1 MVLASP
7 PVPQSPETI
16 APSNTLILDIMGLK
30 CGGCVRN
37 AEGKIRAYPGV
48 REVSVNLVTEL
59 ATVDC
64 DREFDSQGLT
74 EMLTAAGFPSAV
86 RTDGDS
92 REGGRE
98 GADPLAAARL
108 AAQQTQQRQLWIAL
122 GLLGLSSSSHLA
134 HQFGIMVP
142 YLSSDWF
149 HGLLAA
155 ATLLG
160 PGRSILVDGLRS
172 LLQNAPNMNTL
183 LGFGA
188 STAFFTSL
196 VALVWPRLGWECFFD
211 EPVMLIGFILLGR
224 TLEQRARH
232 RAASALTQ
240 LMALQSKTA
249 RVVGKD
255 GTRKTPDLTQ
265 LTAVTVPVDQLSIGD
280 WVQILP
286 GEQIPIDGDLIDG
299 ETTVDESMLT
309 GESLPVLKQPGQT
322 LYTGTL
328 NQSGAIVLRVQRCRN
343 QTTLAQIINLVE
355 TAQGRKAPIQQRADR
370 LAGQFTYIMMAIALG
385 TFLFWSL
392 WGAGQFGQ
400 SLQHEVM
407 GHMHHGDHM
416 QSYSPLLLSLKLA
429 IAVLVVACPC
439 ALGLATPTALLVG
452 SGIGAERGLLI
463 RGGDIL
469 EKAHQL
475 DTVVFDKTG
484 TLTEGQPHLEAIEV
498 LQPNWTEAQLLQIAA
513 SVEQGTQHPLAQAIA
528 TAAQEVALLPTT
540 AFKTHLGYGAEATVE
555 GRWVQVGSGD
565 WLHPA
570 AELSSASSSNSVYI
584 AVDGQVVGRLVVS
597 NRLRPQA
604 QSTVQRLQSMGL
616 RVMMLSG
623 DRLEAAQSVA
633 ALVGIPSDQVLA
645 GVKPEGKAA
654 AIAALQ
660 SEGRRVAMVGDG
672 INDAPALAQADVGI
686 ALQAGTEVAAETADI
701 LLIRNAL
708 SDVPEALRLSRLTFG
723 KIQQN
728 LGWALLY
735 NLLAIPVAAGL
746 LVPNYQVLLSP
757 GQAGFLMALSSITV
771 VLNALLL
778 RWSFGRGKDELPE
791 EGKVLGGLVKS
802 VKPVV

>member
-1 MVLASP
+1 MVLAP
-7 PVPQSPETI
+7 PPIQSPAQTT
-16 APSNTLILDIMGLK
+16 PQDTVILDIMGLK

-37 AEGKIRAYPGV
+37 AEGKIRDYPGV

-64 DREFDSQGLT
+64 DPVMNREGLAQ
-74 EMLTAAGFPSAV
+74 MLTAAGFPAV
-86 RTDGDS
+86 VRSSDEED
-92 REGGRE
+92 
-98 GADPLAAARL
+98 GADPFESARL
-108 AAQQTQQRQLWIAL
+108 TERQTQQRQLLIAL
-122 GLLGLSSSSHLA
+122 GLLVLSSASHLA
-134 HQFGIMVP
+134 HQFGVMVP

-149 HGLLAA
+149 HGLLAG

-160 PGRSILVDGLRS
+160 PGRSILVDGARS
-172 LLQNAPNMNTL
+172 LLQNSPNMNTL

-188 STAFFTSL
+188 STAFVTSL
-196 VALVWPRLGWECFFD
+196 VALVLPKLGWECFFD

-240 LMALQSKTA
+240 LVALQSKTA

-255 GTRKTPDLTQ
+255 GTRKMADLLQ
-265 LTAVTVPVDQLSIGD
+265 LTAVVLPVSNLSLGD

-286 GEQIPIDGDLIDG
+286 GEQIPIDGEIIDG

-309 GESLPVLKQPGQT
+309 GESLPVLKQPGQS
-322 LYTGTL
+322 LYAGTL
-328 NQSGAIVLRVQRCRN
+328 NQSGAVVLRVLRCRN

-355 TAQGRKAPIQQRADR
+355 TAQARKAPIQQMADR
-370 LAGQFTYIMMAIALG
+370 LAGQFTYIMMALSGA

-392 WGAGQFGQ
+392 WGAEHFGQ

-407 GHMHHGDHM
+407 GHMMHGASS
-416 QSYSPLLLSLKLA
+416 QAYSPMLLSLKLA

-469 EKAHQL
+469 EKAHRL

-484 TLTEGQPHLEAIEV
+484 TLTEGQPQVDRVEA
-498 LQPNWTEAQLLQIAA
+498 LQPGWTETQLLQLAA

-528 TAAQEVALLPTT
+528 IAAKDLTLLPTT
-540 AFKTHLGYGAEATVE
+540 AFKTLVGYGAEAEVE
-555 GRWVQVGSGD
+555 GRRVLVGSVD
-565 WLHPA
+565 WLRDQGLVSA
-570 AELSSASSSNSVYI
+570 DLEAEGTIYI
-584 AVDGQVVGRLVVS
+584 AVAGQVVGRLTVS
-597 NRLRPQA
+597 NRLRPEAQA
-604 QSTVQRLQSMGL
+604 TVAKLQAMGL
-616 RVMMLSG
+616 RVMLLSG
-623 DRLEAAQSVA
+623 DRADAAQAVA
-633 ALVGIPSDQVLA
+633 LQVGIPADQVLA

-660 SEGRRVAMVGDG
+660 AEGGRVAMVGDG

-686 ALQAGTEVAAETADI
+686 ALQSGTEVAAETADI
-701 LLIRNAL
+701 LLMRNAL
-708 SDVPEALRLSRLTFG
+708 SDVPEALRLSRMTFG

-728 LGWALLY
+728 LAWALLY

-746 LVPNYQVLLSP
+746 LVPHYNLLLSP

-778 RWSFGRGKDELPE
+778 RWQFRT
-791 EGKVLGGLVKS
+791 GG
-802 VKPVV
+802 